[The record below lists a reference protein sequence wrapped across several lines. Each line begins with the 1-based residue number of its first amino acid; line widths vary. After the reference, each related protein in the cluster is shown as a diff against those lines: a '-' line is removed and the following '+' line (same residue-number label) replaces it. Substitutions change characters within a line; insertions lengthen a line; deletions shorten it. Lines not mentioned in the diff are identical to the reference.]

1 MTHDPLC
8 PCYRSNRMPTPNQ
21 CQCDLI
27 AKVREDAIA
36 AAVQRVEALQDFWR
50 DPYYGTDHLIVGESN
65 DALAQAIAAIKGDQS
80 TEDKI
85 TFIRGNDRLEQLR
98 RNNS

>member
-8 PCYRSNRMPTPNQ
+8 PTYDCLCDEDEDCMECA

-36 AAVQRVEALQDFWR
+36 GAVQQVEALPPHHGSYAGWLMAD
-50 DPYYGTDHLIVGESN
+50 E
-65 DALAQAIAAIKGDQS
+65 AIAAIKGDHA
-80 TEDKI
+80 
-85 TFIRGNDRLEQLR
+85 
-98 RNNS
+98 